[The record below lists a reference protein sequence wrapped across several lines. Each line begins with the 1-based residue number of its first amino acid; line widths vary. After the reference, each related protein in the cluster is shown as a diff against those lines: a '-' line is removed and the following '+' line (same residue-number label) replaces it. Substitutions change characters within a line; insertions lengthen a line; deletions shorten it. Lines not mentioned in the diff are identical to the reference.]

1 MPAETRTI
9 HESLFDVCAVIP
21 ISFTTSSIAATENR
35 NTDDGI
41 GFIVPGVG
49 SIVSPY
55 IGIGPP
61 VAVVAGKCSATS
73 ILAPGQVINI
83 SSFGIYLDKYVSVIT
98 ETSGEI
104 DGLIAASIIDGI
116 QSVSTSGSVLG
127 VTEKY
132 SVFHLSKFDVVFPI
146 TLNPFSCVSVS
157 NPVTVE
163 TTLVLMPSSVSAF
176 PSVSCAVVV
185 GVELQPVYIEAVG
198 EYNASGDI
206 EYQHFE
212 VGSIASIGATA
223 RNVVPNDKSIQFG
236 SLTFQCAHRDG
247 SDKINAVTNQKL
259 AEAGISEPRAF
270 TRTITITAE
279 TDKVIEH
286 DAVINLIGQRLLLR
300 VYGLPYE
307 DAYISNI
314 SDLQRKAG
322 LTRFVY
328 TIEFTHH
335 VFTTTDSVSFAGL
348 SLSNPARSAPDDISP
363 SYAGKVGANFTLTN
377 LVPSIKRTFTFE
389 CITENEAEYTALI
402 SLIALKRTLVI
413 NGKTTNGVYIS
424 KLSALQPKGGGN
436 IYLYTV
442 EFSSESGNKPI
453 PVSFR
458 GITLPN
464 ATGGAEEVEIIQSRT
479 TIHDGRI
486 AADVGTIPA
495 RRFTFSCMSN
505 TETEYNAIYSSIG
518 LKSALNVDGKII
530 SKAYV
535 SQLSNAREVGEG
547 SIRLYT
553 WDIEF
558 LEETL

>member
-98 ETSGEI
+98 ETSGGI
-104 DGLIAASIIDGI
+104 GGLIAVGI
-116 QSVSTSGSVLG
+116 EYGVQSVSASGSVLG
-127 VTEKY
+127 ITEKY
-132 SVFHLSKFDVVFPI
+132 SVFHQSMFDVVFPI

-163 TTLVLMPSSVSAF
+163 TTLVLMPVVSAF
-176 PSVSCAVVV
+176 PSLSCGVEV

-198 EYNASGDI
+198 EYNASCNL

-286 DAVINLIGQRLLLR
+286 DTVINLIGQRLLLR

-328 TIEFTHH
+328 TVDFIHH
-335 VFTTTDSVSFAGL
+335 VFTTVDSVSFAGL

-413 NGKTTNGVYIS
+413 NGKTTAGVYIS

-453 PVSFR
+453 PVSFM

-495 RRFTFSCMSN
+495 RRFAFSCMSN
-505 TETEYNAIYSSIG
+505 TEIEYNAIYSTIG

-530 SKAYV
+530 PKAYV
-535 SQLSNAREVGEG
+535 SQLSNACEVGEG
-547 SIRLYT
+547 AVRLYT
-553 WDIEF
+553 WDVEF